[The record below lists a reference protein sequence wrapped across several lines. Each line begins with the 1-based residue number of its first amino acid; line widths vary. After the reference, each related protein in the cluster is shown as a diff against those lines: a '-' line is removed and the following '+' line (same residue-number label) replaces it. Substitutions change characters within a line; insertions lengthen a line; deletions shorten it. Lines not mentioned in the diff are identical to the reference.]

1 MRSVTTQKEPRTK
14 VGPGPQFAM
23 NDECEAHPRN
33 IVSPAQRRFQGRNRK
48 VSFVTK
54 VRYLGCGVGYYEQ
67 VGLQNDAGVLW
78 LKAR

>member
-1 MRSVTTQKEPRTK
+1 
-14 VGPGPQFAM
+14 M
-23 NDECEAHPRN
+23 NAKRIHPTSYHQHNGVFRAETA
-33 IVSPAQRRFQGRNRK
+33 VMK

-54 VRYLGCGVGYYEQ
+54 ARYLGCGVGYYEQ